1 MTMQTTHGTVYMM
14 GFPVGE
20 IAPGESK
27 ALDWKLED
35 GTEGT
40 FKPVRL
46 LVLFGAGDEG
56 DKDAAAKIRKA
67 SEASC
72 TVEVFIAGRSV
83 TKGPVPAKQFALP
96 DPSSGSDDSGPRTE
110 SSWPCFK
117 AGDPLSLV
125 VTNNGTALARVV
137 ASLKVII
144 EEYERVEYTTPV
156 MSKGQAVTVVLVAP
170 SASRIQ
176 RIEFETP
183 TEWNPDGWALEQ
195 MYVKDMAMLM
205 GGASFPT
212 AAMLTLL
219 DPVMGGARI
228 PFVQEGAAI
237 TLALR
242 RTGEIPVA
250 LTVRAVLDTMA
261 GRVAQQN
268 ATSFRH
274 YKPRRKSTDDLA
286 PAPDT
291 DAGNDFTPH
300 TED

>member
-1 MTMQTTHGTVYMM
+1 MTTQTTHGTVYVMS
-14 GFPVGE
+14 FPVGE
-20 IAPGESK
+20 IAPGEHAS
-27 ALDWKLED
+27 LDWNLED
-35 GTEGT
+35 GTDGT
-40 FKPVRL
+40 FKPAMLYVG
-46 LVLFGAGDEG
+46 FGAGDEV
-56 DKDAAAKIRKA
+56 DKDAADKIRKA

-72 TVEVFIAGRSV
+72 SVEVFIAGRSV

-96 DPSSGSDDSGPRTE
+96 DPSSGVE
-110 SSWPCFK
+110 SMDLRPERCWPCFK
-117 AGDPLSLV
+117 AGDLLSLV
-125 VTNNGTALARVV
+125 VTNNGRAPVRAV
-137 ASLKVII
+137 ASLKVTV
-144 EEYERVEYTTPV
+144 EAYERVEWTTPV
-156 MSKGQAVTVVLVAP
+156 LTKDATVHVVLVSP
-170 SASRIQ
+170 SAARIQ

-228 PFVQEGAAI
+228 PFVPAGAAI

-242 RTGEIPVA
+242 RTGETPEA

-261 GRVAQQN
+261 GRMAQQN
-268 ATSFRH
+268 AT
-274 YKPRRKSTDDLA
+274 RRKHHVA
-286 PAPDT
+286 PMVEPFDPDA
-291 DAGNDFTPH
+291 DPH